1 VINIF
6 KKVTIMAT
14 SINRWGMLAA
24 HVCINFVL
32 GGVYAFS
39 FFKTPLMEQ
48 FHWDPAT
55 LALAFSINMGIIPL
69 PMIWGGKMIDNGK
82 GKQAIVIGGILFSA
96 GFILSGFVTTLPG
109 LFVTYGLIAGLGS
122 GLAFTGNLNNI
133 LKFFP
138 DRRGLASGIVL
149 AGVGC
154 GTLLCTKLAEYFMA
168 LTHDV
173 SRALLYLGIVYLAVI
188 FVVQFFIR
196 SAPAKDSGGI
206 ASSPMDKDYRHMLK
220 DTRFWLLFSILA
232 LGVFSGMVISS
243 TSAQIGMAQYG
254 LASGAIVVSMVS
266 IFNSVGRLFWGG
278 ISDKLGGYNTLV
290 IVYLFTCLCFVLL
303 LLFNGNL
310 SVFYFSALGVG
321 FAYAGIL
328 VIFPGLTSQNFGM
341 RNQGLNYGFM
351 YFGFAVGAVIAPYIT
366 SAIDK
371 STGTYN
377 PVFILTIALLLIG
390 VVLILATKVYATRI
404 VNKINQTL

>member
-1 VINIF
+1 
-6 KKVTIMAT
+6 MSA

-39 FFKTPLMEQ
+39 YFKTPLMAQ
-48 FHWDPAT
+48 YHWDPAT

-69 PMIWGGKMIDNGK
+69 PMIWGGRMIDNGK
-82 GKQAIVIGGILFSA
+82 GKQAIVIGGILFSL
-96 GFILSGFVTTLPG
+96 GFILSGFVDNLPM
-109 LFVTYGLIAGLGS
+109 LFLTYGVIAGLGS

-149 AGVGC
+149 AGVGV
-154 GTLLCTKLAEYFMA
+154 GTLLCPRLAEYFMTQ
-168 LTHDV
+168 THDV
-173 SRALLYLGIVYLAVI
+173 SRALLYLGIVYLVVI
-188 FVVQFFIR
+188 FIVQFFIR

-206 ASSPMDKDYRHMLK
+206 KASPLDKDYRHMLK
-220 DTRFWLLFSILA
+220 DLRFWLLFMILA

-243 TSAQIGMAQYG
+243 SSAQIGMTQYG
-254 LASGAIVVSMVS
+254 LLSGALVVSLVS
-266 IFNSVGRLFWGG
+266 IFNSIGRLFWGG
-278 ISDKLGGYNTLV
+278 LTDKLGGYNTLV
-290 IVYLFTCLCFVLL
+290 IVYLFTCVCMLL
-303 LLFNGNL
+303 LLFFNGNT

-351 YFGFAVGAVIAPYIT
+351 YFGFAVGAVIAPYVT
-366 SAIDK
+366 SAIAK
-371 STGTYN
+371 YTGSYN
-377 PVFILTIALLLIG
+377 TVFILTTVLLLIG
-390 VVLILATKVYATRI
+390 VVLTLITKKYVATVLA
-404 VNKINQTL
+404 KIH

>member
-1 VINIF
+1 
-6 KKVTIMAT
+6 MAKP
-14 SINRWGMLAA
+14 INRWGMLAA

-39 FFKTPLMEQ
+39 YFKTPLMAQ
-48 FHWDPAT
+48 YHWDPAM
-55 LALAFSINMGIIPL
+55 LALAFSINMGIIPI

-82 GKQAIVIGGILFSA
+82 GKQAIVIGGILFSL
-96 GFILSGFVTTLPG
+96 GFILSGFVDNLYL
-109 LFVTYGLIAGLGS
+109 LFLTYGVLAGLGS

-149 AGVGC
+149 AGVGV
-154 GTLLCTKLAEYFMA
+154 GTLLCTKLAEFFMSQ
-168 LTHDV
+168 THDV
-173 SRALLYLGIVYLAVI
+173 SQALLYLGIVYLVVI

-206 ASSPMDKDYRHMLK
+206 AASPMDKDYRQMLR
-220 DTRFWLLFSILA
+220 DPRFWLLFAILA

-243 TSAQIGMAQYG
+243 SSAQIGMMQYG
-254 LASGAIVVSMVS
+254 LASGAMVVSLVS
-266 IFNSVGRLFWGG
+266 IFNSVGRLFWGTVA
-278 ISDKLGGYNTLV
+278 DKLGGYPTLV
-290 IVYLFTCLCFVLL
+290 TVYLFLALCMLVLL
-303 LLFNGNL
+303 FFTGNTTM
-310 SVFYFSALGVG
+310 FYLSALGVG
-321 FAYAGIL
+321 FGYAGIL

-366 SAIDK
+366 SAIAK
-371 STGTYN
+371 SSGSYD
-377 PVFILTIALLLIG
+377 PVFMLTTGLLALGVILILFTKNYVAKILTNMKTQG
-390 VVLILATKVYATRI
+390 V
-404 VNKINQTL
+404 

>member
-1 VINIF
+1 M
-6 KKVTIMAT
+6 KAP
-14 SINRWGMLAA
+14 INRWGMLAA

-39 FFKTPLMEQ
+39 FFKTPLMSQ
-48 FHWDPAT
+48 YHWDPAY

-69 PMIWGGKMIDNGK
+69 PMIWGGRMIDNGK
-82 GKQAIVIGGILFSA
+82 GKQAIVIGGILFSL
-96 GFILSGFVTTLPG
+96 GFILSGFVESLPM
-109 LFVTYGLIAGLGS
+109 LFLTYGVLAGLGS

-149 AGVGC
+149 AGVGV
-154 GTLLCTKLAEYFMA
+154 GTLLCTKLAEYFLA
-168 LTHDV
+168 LTNDI
-173 SRALLYLGIVYLAVI
+173 SQALLYLGLVYLVVI

-206 ASSPMDKDYRHMLK
+206 AASPMDKDYRQMLR
-220 DTRFWLLFSILA
+220 DPRFWMLFVILA

-243 TSAQIGMAQYG
+243 SSAQIGMTQYG
-254 LASGAIVVSMVS
+254 LMSGALVVSLVS
-266 IFNSVGRLFWGG
+266 IFNSIGRLFWGG
-278 ISDKLGGYNTLV
+278 IVDKLGSYNTLV
-290 IVYLFTCLCFVLL
+290 LVYLFSCLCILL
-303 LLFNGNL
+303 LLMFNGNL
-310 SVFYFSALGVG
+310 SVFYIGALGVG

-351 YFGFAVGAVIAPYIT
+351 YFGFAVGAVIAPYVT
-366 SAIDK
+366 SAIAK
-371 STGTYN
+371 QTGSYN
-377 PVFILTIALLLIG
+377 TVFVLTIILLAAGVILTLVTKKYVG
-390 VVLILATKVYATRI
+390 RVLSKLNHAH
-404 VNKINQTL
+404 

>member
-1 VINIF
+1 M
-6 KKVTIMAT
+6 KAP
-14 SINRWGMLAA
+14 INRWGMLAA

-48 FHWDPAT
+48 YHWDPAN

-69 PMIWGGKMIDNGK
+69 PMILGGKMIDNGK
-82 GKQAIVIGGILFSA
+82 GKLAIIIGGILFSL
-96 GFILSGFVTTLPG
+96 GFILSGFVESLPM
-109 LFVTYGLIAGLGS
+109 LFLTYGVLAGLGS

-149 AGVGC
+149 AGVGV

-168 LTHDV
+168 LTDNI
-173 SRALLYLGIVYLAVI
+173 SQALLYLGLVYLVVI

-206 ASSPMDKDYRHMLK
+206 AASPMDKDYRQMLR
-220 DTRFWLLFSILA
+220 DSRFWLLFVVLA

-243 TSAQIGMAQYG
+243 SSAQIGMTQYG
-254 LASGAIVVSMVS
+254 LMSGALVVSLVS
-266 IFNSVGRLFWGG
+266 IFNSIGRLFWGG
-278 ISDKLGGYNTLV
+278 IVDKLGSYNTLV
-290 IVYLFTCLCFVLL
+290 LVYLFSCLCILVLL
-303 LLFNGNL
+303 MFNGNL
-310 SVFYFSALGVG
+310 SAFYIGALGIG

-351 YFGFAVGAVIAPYIT
+351 YFGFAVGAVIAPYVT
-366 SAIDK
+366 SAIARQ
-371 STGTYN
+371 TGNYN
-377 PVFILTIALLLIG
+377 TVFVLTLVLLAVGIILTLITKKYVG
-390 VVLILATKVYATRI
+390 RVLAQLNHAH
-404 VNKINQTL
+404 